1 MADNPDQ
8 KNKNPHTPERDWI
21 SWLSDR
27 LSFPFEV
34 VRIDDDDK
42 SMMFGGGDSEP
53 FRIDHKM
60 KALALDSEEDLY
72 GVIIKVREGR
82 RIGYVPL
89 LDLEVTDKLGFR
101 TSRCA
106 KRRRAAMGLLIRE

>member
-1 MADNPDQ
+1 MTENPDRKIQ
-8 KNKNPHTPERDWI
+8 NPQTPDRDWI
-21 SWLSDR
+21 GWLSDR

-42 SMMFGGGDSEP
+42 FMVFGGDDSEP

-60 KALALDSEEDLY
+60 KALAVESEEDLY

-82 RIGYVPL
+82 RTGYVPL
-89 LDLEVTDKLGFR
+89 LDVEVTDKKSPNYEIVEAYKSG
-101 TSRCA
+101 
-106 KRRRAAMGLLIRE
+106 IEQD